1 MIQNIDLDHGN
12 FPFRLP
18 TPIPQ
23 LRLHRLPNQESI
35 DEHGKYFPLVLRAP
49 DNVWSITV
57 TQICTRRSIEL
68 DTPIYSTY
76 NTPRL

>member
-1 MIQNIDLDHGN
+1 MIFVDHAN

-35 DEHGKYFPLVLRAP
+35 DEHGIHFPLVLITP

-57 TQICTRRSIEL
+57 TQICTRRSIEI

-76 NTPRL
+76 DIPRL